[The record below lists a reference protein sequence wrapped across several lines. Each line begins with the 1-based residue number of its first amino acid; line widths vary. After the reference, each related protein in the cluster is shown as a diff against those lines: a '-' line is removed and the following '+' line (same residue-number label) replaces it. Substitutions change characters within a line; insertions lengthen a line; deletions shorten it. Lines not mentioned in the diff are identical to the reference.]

1 MEMDEKRL
9 NADASRAYM
18 FCLKG
23 MSGIK
28 PKSGGNPLTHK
39 PSCYGVAI
47 KWLLYIKGITYA
59 KFAERYNGTTAQNI
73 NHLINRLNKERLYAE
88 NIDKICEV
96 LNVSYDYFSALCDK
110 IEAKMEG

>member
-1 MEMDEKRL
+1 MDEARL
-9 NADASRAYM
+9 NSDATRAYM
-18 FCLKG
+18 FTIKG
-23 MSGIK
+23 MNGIK

-59 KFAERYNGTTAQNI
+59 KFADRYNGTTAQNI

-96 LNVSYDYFSALCDK
+96 LNVEYDYFLALCEK
-110 IEAKMEG
+110 IESKMEG